1 MKKMITFAL
10 MALLIGG
17 FAYNAN
23 AQVAT
28 TNQQKK
34 AEKSEVKSEEPQVTN
49 QKPGKVEELNKS
61 LTEYEQAVDNC
72 VSIYQMMRDNNK
84 KDKDYTKEF
93 DSSLA
98 KAEKLK
104 AQLEKYRL
112 KMDRTQ
118 VDRLNKANEKLSKIM
133 IK

>member
-1 MKKMITFAL
+1 M
-10 MALLIGG
+10 
-17 FAYNAN
+17 
-23 AQVAT
+23 
-28 TNQQKK
+28 
-34 AEKSEVKSEEPQVTN
+34 KSEEPQVSN
-49 QKPGKVEELNKS
+49 QKPGKVEELNKT

-72 VSIYQMMRDNNK
+72 VSIYQMMKDNTQK
-84 KDKDYTKEF
+84 GKDYTKEF

-104 AQLEKYRL
+104 AQLEKLRL
-112 KMDRTQ
+112 KMNRTQ

>member
-1 MKKMITFAL
+1 MTFAF

-28 TNQQKK
+28 TSQQRT
-34 AEKSEVKSEEPQVTN
+34 AVQSEEPQVSS
-49 QKPGKVEELNKS
+49 QKPGKIDLNKT

-72 VSIYQMMRDNNK
+72 VSIYQKMHDNTEK
-84 KDKDYTKEF
+84 QVKDYSKEF
-93 DSSLA
+93 EASLA
-98 KAEKLK
+98 NAEKLK
-104 AQLEKYRL
+104 GQLEKYRL
-112 KMDRTQ
+112 KMNRTQ
-118 VDRLNKANEKLSKIM
+118 VARLNTANEKLSKVM

>member
-1 MKKMITFAL
+1 MTFAF

-34 AEKSEVKSEEPQVTN
+34 AEKSEVKSEEPQVSN
-49 QKPGKVEELNKS
+49 QKANKVEELDKS

-72 VSIYQMMRDNNK
+72 VSIYQMMQNNNQ

-104 AQLEKYRL
+104 GQLEKLRL
-112 KMDRTQ
+112 KMNRTQ
-118 VDRLNKANEKLSKIM
+118 VNRLNKANEKLSKIM

>member
-34 AEKSEVKSEEPQVTN
+34 VEKREVKSEEPQVSN
-49 QKPGKVEELNKS
+49 QKADNGEELNKS

-104 AQLEKYRL
+104 GQLEKYRL